1 MRPAGTAGLLLVS
14 GVAAEWSGHDLTATI
29 LLWTA
34 LLVGGSTF
42 VPGALCRLTHGRLG
56 VGLLMTIAATGAVL
70 LGRVGEAAM
79 LAFLFSLAESLEDRA
94 MIRAREGLRALLALI
109 PDTVRVSRDDVVLM
123 ITPAEIRIGDVL
135 IVGAGGRVATDGI
148 IRDGASTLDTSA
160 VTGESIPVDVG
171 PGDPVSAGCVNGEG
185 TLRIR
190 ATADGHDNSLTQIVE
205 LVRQAHS
212 RKGRRARLADRIA
225 RPLVPGVLITATV
238 VAGIGALAGD
248 PARWI
253 ERALVILVAASPCAL
268 ALAVPVT
275 VVSAIGSASTFG
287 VIIRSGEA
295 FEQMG
300 TVRTIAFD
308 KTGTLTANRPVVIEV
323 VPTGTFSRE
332 EVLER
337 AGAVETTSSHP
348 LAVAIRTV
356 TPDAPPATDAVE
368 SAGRGVAGH
377 VGDTRVR
384 VGSSRWSDPGP
395 LAPDAERMTRA
406 GMSVVVVEVD
416 GRIAG
421 LIGVRDE
428 LRPEAAAT
436 VRLLHDQGVRSVML
450 SGDNRRTVRALA
462 EHAGIDEV
470 HAEQSPADKAAVI
483 ASLRNTTPVAMVGD
497 GINDAP
503 ALATATVGIAMG
515 LTGSAAAIESADV
528 AFTGRDLRLIPGALA
543 HARRGRR
550 IMTTNIGLSLAIIV
564 VLFPAALS
572 GVLGLTGVVLVH
584 ELAEVV
590 VVLNGLRAARPPRR
604 ISAATSV

>member
-356 TPDAPPATDAVE
+356 TPGTSETRE
-368 SAGRGVAGH
+368 SV
-377 VGDTRVR
+377 
-384 VGSSRWSDPGP
+384 
-395 LAPDAERMTRA
+395 
-406 GMSVVVVEVD
+406 
-416 GRIAG
+416 
-421 LIGVRDE
+421 
-428 LRPEAAAT
+428 
-436 VRLLHDQGVRSVML
+436 
-450 SGDNRRTVRALA
+450 
-462 EHAGIDEV
+462 
-470 HAEQSPADKAAVI
+470 
-483 ASLRNTTPVAMVGD
+483 
-497 GINDAP
+497 
-503 ALATATVGIAMG
+503 
-515 LTGSAAAIESADV
+515 SAAADGAIPDRWRRMRSA
-528 AFTGRDLRLIPGALA
+528 
-543 HARRGRR
+543 
-550 IMTTNIGLSLAIIV
+550 
-564 VLFPAALS
+564 
-572 GVLGLTGVVLVH
+572 
-584 ELAEVV
+584 
-590 VVLNGLRAARPPRR
+590 
-604 ISAATSV
+604 

>member
-1 MRPAGTAGLLLVS
+1 
-14 GVAAEWSGHDLTATI
+14 
-29 LLWTA
+29 
-34 LLVGGSTF
+34 
-42 VPGALCRLTHGRLG
+42 
-56 VGLLMTIAATGAVL
+56 
-70 LGRVGEAAM
+70 
-79 LAFLFSLAESLEDRA
+79 
-94 MIRAREGLRALLALI
+94 
-109 PDTVRVSRDDVVLM
+109 
-123 ITPAEIRIGDVL
+123 
-135 IVGAGGRVATDGI
+135 
-148 IRDGASTLDTSA
+148 
-160 VTGESIPVDVG
+160 
-171 PGDPVSAGCVNGEG
+171 
-185 TLRIR
+185 
-190 ATADGHDNSLTQIVE
+190 
-205 LVRQAHS
+205 
-212 RKGRRARLADRIA
+212 
-225 RPLVPGVLITATV
+225 
-238 VAGIGALAGD
+238 
-248 PARWI
+248 
-253 ERALVILVAASPCAL
+253 
-268 ALAVPVT
+268 
-275 VVSAIGSASTFG
+275 
-287 VIIRSGEA
+287 
-295 FEQMG
+295 
-300 TVRTIAFD
+300 
-308 KTGTLTANRPVVIEV
+308 
-323 VPTGTFSRE
+323 
-332 EVLER
+332 
-337 AGAVETTSSHP
+337 
-348 LAVAIRTV
+348 
-356 TPDAPPATDAVE
+356 
-368 SAGRGVAGH
+368 
-377 VGDTRVR
+377 
-384 VGSSRWSDPGP
+384 
-395 LAPDAERMTRA
+395 MTRA